1 MMVTSGPENRT
12 DRIGEQ
18 TVSANDRRRAFPK
31 VDAHHHVW
39 DLARN
44 RYPWLQDGPP
54 RQRVYGDSAPL
65 RRDYLLE
72 TYLADVSGFD
82 VIKSVYLQCGWDP
95 ADHAGET
102 RYIQALAD
110 AHPQGFP
117 HGIVAHADLDAPD
130 IDEQLRRHCESA
142 NMRGIRMLLSHH
154 DIAHYQWAPRGDYM
168 TDPAWLR
175 GYAALARHGLS
186 FDAQLYPHQM
196 PDLARVAEAIP
207 DVPLIVDHTGMP
219 IQRETGGMSVW
230 RDGMQ
235 RLAALP
241 HVHVKISGLG
251 MVDHHWTVESLR
263 PIVTETIDIFGPDRC
278 MFASNFPVDSLA
290 SDLPTL
296 FDAYL
301 DIVADRPLNEQV
313 AMFHDNALRF
323 YRL

>member
-1 MMVTSGPENRT
+1 VGANARRT
-12 DRIGEQ
+12 
-18 TVSANDRRRAFPK
+18 AFAK

-65 RRDYLLE
+65 RRDYLLQD
-72 TYLADVSGFD
+72 YLDDVAPFN
-82 VIKSVYLQCGWDP
+82 VVKSVYLQCGWDP
-95 ADHAGET
+95 SDHVGET
-102 RYIQALAD
+102 RYVQALAD
-110 AHPQGFP
+110 AHPIGFP
-117 HGIVAHADLDAPD
+117 HAIVAHADLDAHD
-130 IDEQLRRHCESA
+130 IDEQLRRHCQSP

-154 DIAHYQWAPRGDYM
+154 DIPHYQWAPRGDYL
-168 TDPAWLR
+168 TDPAWIN

-196 PDLARVAEAIP
+196 ADLARVAEKVP
-207 DVPLIVDHTGMP
+207 DVPLMIDHTGMP
-219 IQRETGGMSVW
+219 IERASGGLKVW

-241 HVHVKISGLG
+241 QACVKISGLG
-251 MVDHHWTVESLR
+251 MVDHHWTVESIR
-263 PIVTETIDIFGPDRC
+263 PIIDEVIEIFGPDRC
-278 MFASNFPVDSLA
+278 LFASNFPVDSLA

-296 FDAYL
+296 FDAFL
-301 DIVADRPLNEQV
+301 DIISDRPLADQI
-313 AMFHDNALRF
+313 AMFHDNAVRF